1 MRGAVVWT
9 VVGVVLGG
17 AGVGAQEPAPAAAD
31 REAMERTLAAMR
43 DLGTV
48 WLSWLGEGLMAEDFG
63 RPEWLET
70 PAGVVPPRIDP
81 SGLPDPEDRE
91 AVDEWAAKML
101 AEAEAK
107 RAWEEG
113 REHRVE
119 WPGYYDLERLPVR
132 FTAAEL
138 EAVLRELLPP
148 EEVDGLVW
156 EDGWG
161 RPFELRFS
169 GHVLERQVMAI
180 RSGGRDGAASA
191 TMYRIGS
198 VPPDPDGDILWAD
211 GFFVRWPE
219 GVTIQE

>member
-1 MRGAVVWT
+1 MRAAVVWT

-43 DLGTV
+43 DLGNV
-48 WLSWLGEGLMAEDFG
+48 WMSWLGEGLLAEDFG

-70 PAGVVPPRIDP
+70 PPGVVPPRIDL

-91 AVDEWAAKML
+91 AVDEWAAEML

-107 RAWEEG
+107 KAWEEG
-113 REHRVE
+113 RAHRVE
-119 WPGYYDLERLPVR
+119 WSGYYDLERLPVR

-138 EAVLRELLPP
+138 AALLRELLPA
-148 EEVDGLVW
+148 EEVDGLAW

-161 RPFELRFS
+161 RPFELFFS
-169 GHVLERQVMAI
+169 GWLLAPRVMAI
-180 RSGGRDGAASA
+180 RSSGRDGEASG
-191 TMYRIGS
+191 TQYRIGP
-198 VPPDPDGDILWAD
+198 VPPDPDRDIVWAD
-211 GFFVRWPE
+211 GFFLRWPD
-219 GVTIQE
+219 GVGLRD